1 MVAGCSDD
9 GGGENA
15 TGEEGAATTA
25 NTAESAE
32 TEATTRAD
40 GEPATEAEAT
50 TEGESETE
58 AETETGAETETAT
71 SGATGAK
78 ITDNEFT
85 VIEGEFSSEAVM
97 TGLIENTGD
106 SPIDYLEAAVTFYD
120 EEGIVLGSGF
130 TNVTDL
136 PAGETWSFEV
146 EFISYNQTADTRVTD
161 HEVTLSDSAF

>member
-50 TEGESETE
+50 TEGES
-58 AETETGAETETAT
+58 ETETAT

-136 PAGETWSFEV
+136 PAGET
-146 EFISYNQTADTRVTD
+146 
-161 HEVTLSDSAF
+161 